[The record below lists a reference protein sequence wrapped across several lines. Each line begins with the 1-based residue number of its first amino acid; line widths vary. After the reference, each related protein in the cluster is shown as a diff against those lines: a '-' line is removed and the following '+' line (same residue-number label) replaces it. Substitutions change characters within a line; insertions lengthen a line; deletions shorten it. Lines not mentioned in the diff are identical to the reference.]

1 MEPLGADGT
10 ASGPTA
16 LSTDGP
22 EGNNKHLPAV
32 ITHGTLFSKRY
43 STAWEK
49 EKHLQALVAT

>member
-1 MEPLGADGT
+1 MKPLGTDGP

-22 EGNNKHLPAV
+22 EGNHRHLPAV
-32 ITHGTLFSKRY
+32 IIHGTPFPERY